1 MSEETWHQARLIPTS
16 GISGAEEQERRATS
30 ALLAVMSA
38 VREFGRGLTQPLGAP
53 AGTIETFIEVPF
65 VWAEKKCFP
74 DGLIRVTRGQKS
86 WTSLVEVK
94 TGTNKLATDQLETYL
109 DVAREQG
116 FDALVTISNETPAVA
131 GQHPTK
137 VDKRKLRKVAL
148 HHWSWSQVLSE
159 AVMQKEHR
167 GVADPDQAW
176 ILGELIRYLEHPR
189 SGALEFEDMG
199 QAWVGVRDAVAASTL
214 RATDK
219 AAPEVAARFD
229 ALLRYTSLRLGRRL
243 GTDVTPALSR
253 KELADPQLRA
263 QALLDS
269 LTGAGALTGAIRIPH
284 TVGQLEVVA
293 DLRAGK
299 VTCFVD
305 VAAPRE
311 GRPATRVNWLV
322 RQLKH
327 APETLRVEAFTAHAR
342 GASSA
347 ELLRAVRDNPAVL
360 LTDPAKELR
369 IFRVALDRPL
379 GAKRGRG
386 RGSFIDSVL
395 DAVEDFYAEV
405 MQHLKAW
412 SAQPPK
418 VRDTAEEPP
427 QPVPPA
433 LVSTALSSQ
442 DGTEAV
448 SDTDAPGT
456 VTPVDGGAEE
466 HAGHDDAEASPHHA
480 GDEAGDE
487 APAQWAKAAA
497 DLAEDIDDTR
507 SDRDTSGASQE
518 PDDQSEAAGEGRDG
532 DTEGRPPATGGRA
545 RP

>member
-53 AGTIETFIEVPF
+53 AGTLETYIEVPF
-65 VWAEKKCFP
+65 VWAEKRCFP
-74 DGLIRVTRGQKS
+74 DGLIRVTRGQRS
-86 WTSLVEVK
+86 WTALVEVK
-94 TGTNKLATDQLETYL
+94 TGTNELATDQLETYL
-109 DVAREQG
+109 DVAREHG
-116 FDALVTISNETPAVA
+116 FDALVTISNETPAAA

-189 SGALEFEDMG
+189 SGALGFEDMG

-219 AAPEVAARFD
+219 NAPEVAARFD
-229 ALLRYTSLRLGRRL
+229 ALLRYASLRLGRRL
-243 GTDVTPALSR
+243 GTDVTPALTR
-253 KELADPQLRA
+253 KELGDPTVRA
-263 QALLDS
+263 QALLAS
-269 LTGAGALTGAIRIPH
+269 LAGAGTLTGAIRIPH

-322 RQLKH
+322 RQLKN
-327 APETLRVEAFTAHAR
+327 APESVRVEAFTSHSR

-347 ELLRAVRDNPAVL
+347 ELLRDIRENPAVL

-369 IFRVALDRPL
+369 TFRVALDRPL

-395 DAVEDFYAEV
+395 EATDDFYAEV
-405 MQHLKAW
+405 MQHIKAW
-412 SAQPPK
+412 TAAPPK
-418 VRDTAEEPP
+418 VRDTGDEPA

-442 DGTEAV
+442 DGAEDV
-448 SDTDAPGT
+448 TD
-456 VTPVDGGAEE
+456 VTPAASTGTA
-466 HAGHDDAEASPHHA
+466 DDALSGRDDGVTVQQQDVDDSGE
-480 GDEAGDE
+480 DEV
-487 APAQWAKAAA
+487 PPQWAQAAA
-497 DLAEDIDDTR
+497 DLAGTGNDAPDTTGEQD
-507 SDRDTSGASQE
+507 SEQSG
-518 PDDQSEAAGEGRDG
+518 EAAG
-532 DTEGRPPATGGRA
+532 
-545 RP
+545 